1 MMIRILTCVA
11 LTAGAWLTV
20 PLPAQGA
27 ESYDNCTGFVSSLP
41 ATISTQGT
49 WCLDKD
55 LSTAMTSGSAIT
67 IATNN
72 VTLDCN
78 HFKIGGLAAG
88 AGTTTYGVYALTRL
102 NATIRNC
109 NIRGFFTGIHLA
121 GGGGHLVEDNSLDGS
136 THSGIL
142 MAGSAST
149 IRNNLVID
157 TGGSTAYTGFTIG
170 IRAEEGAAVLDNTVN
185 GVAPIDAALAIGIF
199 SFGGGSISGNRIRG
213 IAGTPVHGIYADSS
227 VRTLIRSNDVQG
239 PGTGVTGGIGIRCF
253 SLGSTAHDNL
263 IDGFETGI
271 DNCLSSSNV
280 VNTQ

>member
-199 SFGGGSISGNRIRG
+199 SFGARAQKNLCAHPAGCAFRRSRCPIGCVREYAVLPFPFPYPRPPDRGRRPCRQAQDDEGPPGLEGPASRLAATSGSLSG
-213 IAGTPVHGIYADSS
+213 T
-227 VRTLIRSNDVQG
+227 
-239 PGTGVTGGIGIRCF
+239 
-253 SLGSTAHDNL
+253 
-263 IDGFETGI
+263 
-271 DNCLSSSNV
+271 
-280 VNTQ
+280 